1 MKTAASPR
9 LPIPVLINAIA
20 IVGYSSCYFLLLYLA
35 SHARSASGLIICSFA
50 FAVNMIPIYSLI
62 HEAEHRML
70 LPNLRWND
78 CCGQWLCALF
88 IVSFTFF
95 KHCHLRHH
103 KKNRTDIEM
112 WDMYS
117 DHQAR
122 WARRSNL
129 YLMLSGFGYFLI
141 WLSVVLFAAAPST
154 IYRGLF
160 QRHTEIAGFLEG
172 SDQPRKLRAI
182 RRECWAVLAFQATV
196 LLWLQ
201 FHVGA
206 WLTVFAIHGFVW
218 SSQNYVNHAYSPRD
232 IVNGAHNLRVP
243 AWLKPI
249 YLNFNLHL
257 AHHQN
262 PHVPWVHL
270 PALVVPGSQRM
281 SFFYNYLRLWCG
293 PRLTRERNPAPS
305 AHVAD

>member
-1 MKTAASPR
+1 MNTASAR
-9 LPIPVLINAIA
+9 LPIPVLINLIA
-20 IVGYSSCYFLLLYLA
+20 MVGYSSCYFLLLYLA
-35 SHARSASGLIICSFA
+35 AQARSAGSLIIWALA

-70 LPNLRWND
+70 LPNPRWND
-78 CCGQWLCALF
+78 RCGRWLCALF

-117 DHQAR
+117 EHQPR
-122 WARRSNL
+122 GARRWNL

-141 WLSVVLFAAAPST
+141 WLSVVLFAVAPAA

-160 QRHTEIAGFLEG
+160 QRHTEIAGFLTG

-182 RRECWAVLAFQATV
+182 RRECWGVLAFQAAILV
-196 LLWLQ
+196 WLR
-201 FHVGA
+201 FNVGA
-206 WLTVFAIHGFVW
+206 WLAVFAIHGFVW
-218 SSQNYVNHAYSPRD
+218 SSQNYVNHAYSRRD
-232 IVNGAHNLRVP
+232 IINGAHNLRVP

-270 PALVVPGSQRM
+270 PALVEPGSHRM
-281 SFFYNYLRLWCG
+281 SFFYNYLRLWGG
-293 PRLTRERNPAPS
+293 PRLTREPNPTLA